1 MIKDLV
7 RSGRST
13 ADRLILL
20 DVLNSQ
26 HYESLIALDGSD
38 VTNDV
43 SVLPNALV
51 WIYDLEQ
58 AVVVVA
64 VQQEG
69 TDIKYV
75 AEVSIR
81 PYTRDAAGRRIM
93 CGQLPEEHDR
103 CQTAA
108 SEAALA
114 LAVHVAER
122 RLGGASHRPTESQA
136 LHYTQGIPQQ
146 ADLSLIVAVRE
157 RVRATGGATSCRTI
171 PIPGTRT
178 TEHSLDPLAHT
189 SRRTGWWH

>member
-7 RSGRST
+7 LYGRSA
-13 ADRLILL
+13 ADRLILR
-20 DVLNSQ
+20 DALNS
-26 HYESLIALDGSD
+26 HYESLIALNGSD

-64 VQQEG
+64 VQRQG
-69 TDIKYV
+69 TDTEYL

-81 PYTRDAAGRRIM
+81 PYTIDAAGRQIM
-93 CGQLPEEHDR
+93 CGPLPEGHDR

-114 LAVHVAER
+114 LAVHVAQR
-122 RLGGASHRPTESQA
+122 RLGAASDRPAKSRE
-136 LHYTQGIPQQ
+136 LHYTKCIPQQ
-146 ADLSLIVAVRE
+146 GDLSLLVAVRE
-157 RVRATGGATSCRTI
+157 RVRATGGGTEFRRRGRVTSC
-171 PIPGTRT
+171 GTDT
-178 TEHSLDPLAHT
+178 QNADD
-189 SRRTGWWH
+189 